1 MASGFLPLFKNLLKT
16 VRDQSHAQQ
25 NEFEENRRDLEELT
39 KFRNT
44 YLDQLVDSER
54 RIIISEK
61 ALGVNEPSDL

>member
-1 MASGFLPLFKNLLKT
+1 MASGFLPLFKSLLKT

-61 ALGVNEPSDL
+61 VIF